1 MRNDE
6 LRRARFILW
15 ENGGPEGWHPQ
26 PFRGLGDL
34 VDTVEH
40 DGMPPGFFVVTRGA
54 LGLATL
60 RQEDDDIPRNTLG
73 MIHTH
78 VWAARL
84 KLTELGIP
92 ERELDR
98 LLDAERLIRGLIARP
113 GQRWELTPRGRRELV
128 R

>member
-1 MRNDE
+1 MERDE
-6 LRRARFILW
+6 LRKARFILW
-15 ENGGPEGWHPQ
+15 ADYGSEGWQPDPYPGLGALVETVESGGP
-26 PFRGLGDL
+26 LG
-34 VDTVEH
+34 
-40 DGMPPGFFVVTRGA
+40 PFVVTRGA

-60 RQEDDDIPRNTLG
+60 GQVEDDTPRNTLG

-113 GQRWELTPRGRRELV
+113 GQRWELTARGRRELV